1 VPDAPPYAFICL
13 SCFRCWASQTAFSV
27 CPSCMEVASGPS
39 GCTPCQAK
47 ENALAKQREEIEQL
61 KLELSVERGA
71 RNDLHTTLWARI
83 DETREKLRVEE
94 LKRAQAQEELAMCKQ
109 AREKLREELVKQQA
123 NNHQR
128 NLELDALHLVWCSGG
143 CADGVHRFGGSPED
157 VTLEVVKAVERQAQR
172 LRQWYENA
180 HARDD
185 FYTKDCEHCG
195 HDVASHGFPF
205 KGTSQHSECDK
216 CSCAGYVAE

>member
-1 VPDAPPYAFICL
+1 MAEISDL
-13 SCFRCWASQTAFSV
+13 EQ
-27 CPSCMEVASGPS
+27 
-39 GCTPCQAK
+39 
-47 ENALAKQREEIEQL
+47 EIERLRTQFN
-61 KLELSVERGA
+61 ELHA
-71 RNDLHTTLWARI
+71 TLWARI
-83 DETREKLRVEE
+83 DQTREKLRVEE

-109 AREKLREELVKQQA
+109 SREKLRDELVKQQA

-143 CADGVHRFGGSPED
+143 CAEGVHRFGGSPQD
-157 VTLEVVKAVERQAQR
+157 VTLEVVKTVEAQAQR

-185 FYTKDCEHCG
+185 FYTKDCDHCG

-205 KGTSQHSECDK
+205 KGSSQRSECDK
-216 CSCAGYVAE
+216 CSCVRYLPE